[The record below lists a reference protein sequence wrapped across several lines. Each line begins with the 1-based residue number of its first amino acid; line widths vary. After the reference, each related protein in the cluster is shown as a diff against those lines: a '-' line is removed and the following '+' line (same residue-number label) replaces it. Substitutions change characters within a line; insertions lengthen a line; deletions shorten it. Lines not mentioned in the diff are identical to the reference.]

1 MKRLA
6 LLSFALVAPALLPAQ
21 TRMLRSPSIS
31 GNQIVFAYAN
41 NIWIVDRN
49 GGAAR
54 RLTSFQGL
62 TENPHLSPDGSQVAF
77 SAQYGGNVDV
87 YVVPSVGG
95 EPKRLTW
102 HPAADIVQ
110 GWTPDGKSIL
120 FESARGGQAPQPVP
134 QFYTI
139 PAIGGIEQPLA
150 MPRAY
155 QGKISPDGKRLAYRM
170 NNSWDEER
178 RNYRGGQNRPIWIL
192 DLATNNI
199 ETPPWTDSKEMD
211 PVWVGDNV
219 YFLSDRDGVSNIW
232 SYDTKTKKLNEATHF
247 TDFDV
252 KTLDAS
258 GDAVVFEQAGYIHLL
273 DPKTDREHIVNV
285 TAAGDFPWMMPQWK
299 DVSNRVT
306 SLALSPTGKRAAVEA
321 RGEIFTIP
329 AEKGDARDLTKSSA
343 SAERDPAWSPDGR
356 FVSYFSDKSG
366 EYKLYIESQDGIT
379 PPRELTLPEPSHYY
393 TPAWSPD
400 GKRIVFSDTKLRVWV
415 LDVASGQAKVV
426 GNDEYMI
433 PERSLNP
440 VWSPDGQWLAY
451 AKRLPSMYRAIFTY
465 NVNTGETKQVTDGL
479 ADANWAAWDASGKYL
494 WFLASTNFALNSAWL
509 DMSSYDRPQ
518 TRALYLAVLR
528 KGDPSPVLPESDEEV
543 ATLAG
548 DTTRAQRPMRPD
560 SSAFGTRGAGSDT
573 TRPDRAPR
581 VASVRIDFD
590 GLQQRIIA
598 IPGIAQRNYTQLRAG
613 PTGTVFF
620 VEPVP
625 ATGTQEPPGGGFG
638 GGPAGTI
645 HRYQLKDR
653 KAAPFATGVAQYVV
667 SADGHKLLY
676 RTSGLQSSLYLVD
689 ADRAIPTAGQGH
701 LTTQLRAYVDPKA
714 EFKQMF
720 DEGWRNQRDYLYVPN
735 LHGTDW
741 PRMKQMYGQLL
752 PYVNHREDLNYLL
765 DMMGAEI
772 AIGHSFVRGG
782 DMPDVPQ
789 SVVGQLGAD
798 FAIDNGHY
806 KITKI
811 YDAESWN
818 PELRAPL
825 AGPGID
831 GHVGDYIVAIGAQ
844 ALRAPDN
851 IDRLLAG
858 TANKQTVLA
867 VNSRPSLDN
876 ARRVIVI
883 PVANESGLRSRAWI
897 EHNRHVVDSLS
908 HGQLA
913 YVYLPNTAQPGYT
926 SFNRYYF
933 AQQDKKG
940 AILDERYNG
949 GGSAAD
955 YIIDILGRDFD
966 GYFNNPVGDRY
977 PFTSPAAGIWGPK
990 VMIINEMAGSGGDLM
1005 PYMFQH
1011 RKVGPLVGKRT
1022 WGGLVGTWDTPAFV
1036 DGGSMIAPRGG
1047 FFDKEGHWAVE
1058 NVGTS
1063 PDIDVENWPKDVIAG
1078 HDPQLERAV
1087 AQAMKMLQEHPVT
1100 RLTKEPPPPTW
1111 GKRTTVVP

>member
-1 MKRLA
+1 MRRFVL
-6 LLSFALVAPALLPAQ
+6 PALLLAPAMLSAQ
-21 TRMLRSPSIS
+21 TRMLRSPSVS
-31 GNQIVFAYAN
+31 ANQIAFAYAN

-54 RLTSFQGL
+54 RLTSFQG
-62 TENPHLSPDGSQVAF
+62 ESYNPKLSPDGSMVAF
-77 SAQYGGNVDV
+77 SAMYGGNVDV
-87 YVVPSVGG
+87 YVVPSAGG

-102 HPAADIVQ
+102 HPAADEVQ

-120 FESARGGQAPQPVP
+120 FASARGGDAPQAVP
-134 QFYTI
+134 RFYTI
-139 PAIGGIEQPLA
+139 PVAGGVEQLMP

-178 RNYRGGQNRPIWIL
+178 RNYRGGQNRPIWVL
-192 DLATNNI
+192 DLATNNV

-211 PVWVGDNV
+211 PVWVSDMV
-219 YFLSDRDGVSNIW
+219 YFLSDRDGVSNVW
-232 SYDTKTKKLNEATHF
+232 SYDTKAKKLTEATHF

-258 GDAVVFEQAGYIHLL
+258 PDAVVFEQAGYVHIL
-273 DPKTDREHIVNV
+273 DPKSDREHIVNI

-299 DVSNRVT
+299 DVSNRAT

-329 AEKGDARDLTKSSA
+329 AEKGDARDLTNSSNA
-343 SAERDPAWSPDGR
+343 AERDPAWSPDGR

-366 EYKLYIESQDGIT
+366 EYKLYIAPQDGIT
-379 PPRELTLPEPSHYY
+379 PPREITLPEPSHYY

-400 GKRIVFSDTKLRVWV
+400 GKRIVFSDTKLRLWIV
-415 LDVASGQAKVV
+415 DVASGAAKVI

-440 VWSPDGQWLAY
+440 VWSPDAKWVAY
-451 AKRLPSMYRAIFTY
+451 AKRLPSMYRAIFAY
-465 NVNTGETKQVTDGL
+465 DVETGQTKQMTDGL

-528 KGDPSPVLPESDEEV
+528 KTEPSPVLPESDEE
-543 ATLAG
+543 AARAAG
-548 DTTRAQRPMRPD
+548 DSTRPPRPQTPD
-560 SSAFGTRGAGSDT
+560 SSALGTRTDSGTSRA
-573 TRPDRAPR
+573 DRAPR
-581 VASVRIDFD
+581 VAAVHIDFD

-598 IPGIAQRNYTQLRAG
+598 IPGVAQRNYAQLRSG
-613 PTGTVFF
+613 PAGTVFF
-620 VEPVP
+620 IEPIP
-625 ATGTQEPPGGGFG
+625 ATGTQEPTPGGGFG
-638 GGPAGTI
+638 GAPAGVL

-653 KAAPFATGVAQYVV
+653 KAAQFAQGVVQYVV

-676 RTSGLQSSLYLVD
+676 RTPGQQGGLYLVD
-689 ADRAIPTAGQGH
+689 ADRVVPQPGTGR
-701 LTTQLRAYVDPKA
+701 LTTQLKAYVDPKA

-735 LHGTDW
+735 MHGSDW
-741 PRMKQMYGQLL
+741 PKMKQMYGQLL
-752 PYVNHREDLNYLL
+752 PYIMHRADLNYLL

-782 DMPDVPQ
+782 DLPDVPQ

-798 FAIDNGHY
+798 FTIDNGRY

-818 PELRAPL
+818 PDLRAPL

-831 GHVGDYIVAIGAQ
+831 VHVGDYVMAVNGVE
-844 ALRAPDN
+844 LRAPDN
-851 IDRLLAG
+851 IYRLLDG
-858 TANKQTVLA
+858 TANRQTVLA
-867 VNSRPSLDN
+867 VNTRPSLEG
-876 ARRVIVI
+876 ARRVTVV
-883 PVANESGLRSRAWI
+883 PVANEQGLRSRAWI

-933 AQQDKKG
+933 AQQDRKG

-990 VMIINEMAGSGGDLM
+990 VMIVNEMAGSGGDLM

-1011 RKVGPLVGKRT
+1011 RKIGPLVGKRT

-1036 DGGSMIAPRGG
+1036 DGGAMIAPRGG
-1047 FFDKEGHWAVE
+1047 FFDKEGRWAVE

-1078 HDPQLERAV
+1078 HDSQLERAV
-1087 AQAMKMLQEHPVT
+1087 AEAMKMLQAHPVQ
-1100 RLTKEPPPPTW
+1100 RLTKEPASPTW
-1111 GKRTTVVP
+1111 GKRGTVVP